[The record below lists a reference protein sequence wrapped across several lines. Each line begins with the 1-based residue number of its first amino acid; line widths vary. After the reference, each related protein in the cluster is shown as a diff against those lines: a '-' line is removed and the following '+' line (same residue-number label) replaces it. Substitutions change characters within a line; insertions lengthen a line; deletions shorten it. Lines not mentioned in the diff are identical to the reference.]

1 MSNPLDR
8 FREALRRYPP
18 FAQFSA
24 AVAQHPALV
33 LRGAPGALKAL
44 AVADLVGAGRRVVW
58 ISPRSG
64 SREEALSDLT
74 HLLPDD
80 QLGLLLTS
88 HDKGDV
94 TPFES
99 RIFRARALQGWISKQ
114 PFVLVADPTS
124 IWQDVF
130 PRPEALERI
139 RIPMQTGMLL
149 GRDPLT
155 RRLASAGYQRSELA
169 ENRGEFAVRG
179 GILDIFPY
187 THDRPL
193 RLEFN
198 GDVLES
204 LRSFDSSTQ
213 RTIQQ
218 IHSETLFL
226 ANIEG
231 ESGANIAAYA
241 EPDDVLLIE
250 EAEEIGQRAQE
261 AGAADRWDDLLRTKR
276 IIYWGSP
283 QHDLPRHD
291 LSGMVQDDFG
301 GMIHRLAD
309 SLSEQ
314 SEKHSPCFIACDN
327 TGQMERLRELLEARE
342 LREHPV
348 MLVAHFSGGFLL
360 PPGAPC
366 LYTDHQIFRRQR
378 RRRTYFRMHNFSPIE
393 RADMLKRGDFVVH
406 EDYGIGRFL
415 GLTTIEVNGHAREC
429 LQIEYRDRVNLY
441 VRLESLAKIQKF
453 SGREGFIPPLT
464 RIGRG
469 EWEKLRKK
477 TRDAVKQ
484 LASDLLNL
492 YALRSAQEGFSFPED
507 GSPLHEVE
515 AQFEYEETPDQLKA
529 IEEVKRDMEEPR
541 PMDRLVCGDVGYGK
555 TEVALRA
562 ALKAVLGGKQVA
574 LLVPTTLLAQQHYNT
589 FTGRLSSTAVEIEM
603 LSRFRT
609 QRQQAD
615 ILKRLKAGKIDIIIA
630 THRLLSK
637 DVAFNHLGLLIVDEE
652 HRFGVRHKELLKK
665 MRCAVDSLVLTA
677 TPIPRTLHMS
687 LIGARDMSLIR
698 TPPQHRLPIET
709 EIAPFSADLIKE
721 AILREIDRGGQVY
734 FVHNRIESIYA
745 VKKML
750 ERWLPQTRL
759 AVAHGQMPESQL
771 EKTMSEFLMRK
782 FDVLIS
788 TMIIES
794 GLDLP
799 NVNTMIVNRADRF
812 GLAQL
817 YQLRGRIGRSSR
829 QAYAYLLTPP
839 KTVIADQARK
849 RLQAIRDCSYLGA
862 GFQLALHD
870 LEIRGAGE
878 IFGAK
883 QSGFIH
889 AVGFDLYQ
897 KMLEETVQELSSRRD
912 ESQPRAEAASEA
924 EPKIDFPLDAYL
936 PPSYVEHPEQRLEL
950 YRRLSTAAD
959 EETLAKVTEEISDR
973 YGGPP
978 AEAQHLFHYLALK
991 IGCQKAG
998 LSRLELREDYLLAEI
1013 LLGDHSD
1020 WRERLQEVVRRL
1032 DGFPAEFSGEIP
1044 PTFLLRWD
1052 SESDW
1057 PQRISIAR
1065 DLLARLIR
1073 LSPLAEKRT

>member
-1 MSNPLDR
+1 LFHPLDR
-8 FREALRRYPP
+8 LRDALRRYAP
-18 FAQFSA
+18 FAQFSSA
-24 AVAQHPALV
+24 IAEHPAIV

-44 AVADLVGAGRRVVW
+44 VVAELVGAGKRVLW
-58 ISPRSG
+58 ISPRSS

-74 HLLPDD
+74 HLLADD

-88 HDKGDV
+88 QDKGDV
-94 TPFES
+94 SPFES
-99 RIFRARALQGWISKQ
+99 RIFRARALQGWIARQS
-114 PFVLVADPTS
+114 FALVADPTS

-130 PRPEALERI
+130 PRLETLERI
-139 RIPMQTGMLL
+139 RIPLQMGMLL

-155 RRLASAGYQRSELA
+155 RRLASAGYMRSELA

-204 LRSFDSSTQ
+204 LRSFDPTNQ
-213 RTIQQ
+213 RTVQQ
-218 IHSETLFL
+218 IQSETLFL

-231 ESGANIAAYA
+231 ESGANIATYA
-241 EPDDVLLIE
+241 GPEDVLLIE
-250 EAEEIGQRAQE
+250 EPEEIGLRARE
-261 AGAADRWDDLLRTKR
+261 AGKEQRWHEWVAVNR
-276 IIYWGSP
+276 IIYWGSA
-283 QHDLPRHD
+283 QRELPRHD
-291 LSGMVQDDFG
+291 LGGMVQEDFG
-301 GMIHRLAD
+301 GQINRLAD
-309 SLSEQ
+309 SLADQ
-314 SEKHSPCFIACDN
+314 SAKHCPCFVSCDN
-327 TGQMERLRELLEARE
+327 TGQLDRLRELLDARE

-360 PPGAPC
+360 PSGAPC

-393 RADMLKRGDFVVH
+393 RADMLKKGDFVVH

-429 LQIEYRDRVNLY
+429 LQIEYRDRVTLY
-441 VRLESLAKIQKF
+441 VRLESLATVQKF

-477 TRDAVKQ
+477 TREAVRE
-484 LASDLLNL
+484 LAADLLNL
-492 YALRSAQEGFSFPED
+492 YALRSAQDGFSYPED
-507 GSPLHEVE
+507 GSLQHEVE

-529 IEEVKRDMEEPR
+529 IDEVKRDMEEQR

-574 LLVPTTLLAQQHYNT
+574 LLVPTTLLAQQHYGT
-589 FTGRLSSTAVEIEM
+589 FSRRLGSTPVELEM

-609 QRQQAD
+609 QKQQVD
-615 ILKRLKAGKIDIIIA
+615 ILKRLKAGKIDIVIA
-630 THRLLSK
+630 THRLLSP
-637 DVAFNHLGLLIVDEE
+637 DVVFNNLGLLIVDEE
-652 HRFGVRHKELLKK
+652 HRFGVRNKEQLKK
-665 MRCAVDSLVLTA
+665 LRSQVDSLVLTA

-709 EIAPFSADLIKE
+709 EIAPFSADLIKD

-734 FVHNRIESIYA
+734 FVHNRIESIHA
-745 VKKML
+745 VKRML
-750 ERWLPQTRL
+750 ERWLPQIRFT
-759 AVAHGQMPESQL
+759 VAHGQMPESQL
-771 EKTMSEFLMRK
+771 EKTMSDFLMNK

-799 NVNTMIVNRADRF
+799 NVNTMVVNRADRF

-839 KTVIADQARK
+839 KVAIADQARK
-849 RLQAIRDCSYLGA
+849 RLEAIRDCSYLGA

-897 KMLEETVQELSSRRD
+897 KMLEETVQDLTHRKD
-912 ESQPRAEAASEA
+912 DTHPREEVPSDF
-924 EPKIDFPLDAYL
+924 EPKIEFPLDAFL
-936 PPSYVEHPEQRLEL
+936 PSSYVEHPEQRLEL
-950 YRRLSTAAD
+950 YRRLSTAQD
-959 EETLAKVTEEISDR
+959 LQTLEKVAEEITDR
-973 YGGPP
+973 YGTPSP
-978 AEAQHLFHYLALK
+978 EAQHLLEYLALK

-998 LSRLELREDYLLAEI
+998 LSRLELREDFLLAEI
-1013 LLGDHSD
+1013 HLGKHSD
-1020 WRERLQEVVRRL
+1020 WNQRLPEIVSRL
-1032 DGFPAEFSGEIP
+1032 DGLPVEFSGDVP
-1044 PTFLLRWD
+1044 PALLLRWTP
-1052 SESDW
+1052 ESDW
-1057 PQRISIAR
+1057 PQRIRLSR
-1065 DLLARLIR
+1065 DVLARL
-1073 LSPLAEKRT
+1073 AENKP